1 MTVTSYHHLCTLIDF
16 LYTSTTASFP
26 VIKRIFDIILKFISS
41 NMLTVVTKQL
51 DSAVSHEWQKIY
63 DFPKKGL
70 FSPYFDM
77 LWSFTK

>member
-1 MTVTSYHHLCTLIDF
+1 
-16 LYTSTTASFP
+16 
-26 VIKRIFDIILKFISS
+26 
-41 NMLTVVTKQL
+41 MLTVVTKQL

-77 LWSFTK
+77 LWSWSQNDIIWKITSDTNHY